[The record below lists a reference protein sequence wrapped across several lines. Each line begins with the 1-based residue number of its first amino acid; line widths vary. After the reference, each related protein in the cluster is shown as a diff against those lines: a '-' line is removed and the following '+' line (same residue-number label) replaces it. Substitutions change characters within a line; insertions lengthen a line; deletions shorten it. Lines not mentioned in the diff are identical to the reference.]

1 MKQNRIIIIY
11 VWFLL
16 MAFVGTGC
24 SSSEPVAEETLSEQP
39 AIFPDYLDVT
49 IPANIAPLRFCL
61 ETEAEEA
68 VATVS
73 CGPEKLVVGSSEDG
87 FRIPEKDGSGC
98 WKRQPARTWK

>member
-39 AIFPDYLDVT
+39 AIFPDSLDVT
-49 IPANIAPLRFCL
+49 IPANIAPLRFL
-61 ETEAEEA
+61 
-68 VATVS
+68 S
-73 CGPEKLVVGSSEDG
+73 GN
-87 FRIPEKDGSGC
+87 GSG
-98 WKRQPARTWK
+98 RSGGNRVLRTGKAGGRFQ